1 MTQQTKLTVTTATA
15 MTIEEFTALGDKDK
29 LAVIDVLTSSKA
41 VRAKK
46 KLRMFKDVMSTK
58 VDNTSDEVK
67 QAVENAVAET
77 QPAEKKK
84 AVKRPVRK
92 PKKKVQ
98 EEVQEQEQLSLE
110 EPTAPTAPTDKEVE
124 AGEEEYFTTLYNR
137 VDKGEKTNLEM
148 VESSIEE
155 IKAYL
160 CDNLY
165 EGNMFIVAEE
175 VVSGKKV
182 VTLNQVVATNRHFGK
197 IYCVTLEVLNNKALN
212 KKFGGLSFELEI
224 KNLEKDLVTFSDGEY
239 ANVTYFLHESE

>member
-29 LAVIDVLTSSKA
+29 LAVIEVLTASKA

-67 QAVENAVAET
+67 QAVENAVAVAET
-77 QPAEKKK
+77 KPAEKKK

-92 PKKKVQ
+92 PKKKEQ
-98 EEVQEQEQLSLE
+98 EETQEQEQLSLE
-110 EPTAPTAPTDKEVE
+110 EPTAPTDTEVE

-175 VVSGKKV
+175 VVNGKKV

-197 IYCVTLEVLNNKALN
+197 IYCVTLQVLNNKALD

-224 KNLEKDLVTFSDGEY
+224 KNLEKDVVTFSDGEY